1 LRTIAAIAGAGT
13 EVTPM
18 LSLLARLFVS
28 AGAVLLAQVLFGRW
42 IHITSGDWTSVDA
55 WVGAIIF
62 AVVLGILNVLVRP
75 ILQLVTCPLN
85 LITLGL
91 FTFVVNAVVFWLAV
105 FLYGGEVNFVGALL
119 GSLTVT
125 ICNAIA
131 DRGLEQR

>member
-1 LRTIAAIAGAGT
+1 
-13 EVTPM
+13 M

-55 WVGAIIF
+55 WVGALIF
-62 AVVLGILNVLVRP
+62 AIVLGILNVLVRP

-91 FTFVVNAVVFWLAV
+91 FTFVVNAIVFWLAAV
-105 FLYGGEVNFVGALL
+105 LVGGDVGGFVGALL

-131 DRGLEQR
+131 DRSLAQ